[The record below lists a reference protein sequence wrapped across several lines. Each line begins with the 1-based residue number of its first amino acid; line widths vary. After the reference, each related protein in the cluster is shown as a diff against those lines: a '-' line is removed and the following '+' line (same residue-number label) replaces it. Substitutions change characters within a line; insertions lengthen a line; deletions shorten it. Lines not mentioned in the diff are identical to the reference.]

1 MGLRNLCGTGQS
13 KGQHTCCTF
22 IAEMIVHLYE
32 LSLHGKAGSQ
42 VDRVRAWRHELQLA
56 LSTSIACYRMNKLTS
71 CHNIS
76 KWISGDLDS
85 KCISSDFPVLNMATV
100 LTMWCGHKWS
110 WWKQTKTHR
119 SVCQSS
125 PQKLLQLYEYTISI
139 TQKQPLNASTGMS
152 HSKMGLGMRSD
163 FFLHSSSEAPYLC
176 LMWAVYRKRDF
187 NG

>member
-85 KCISSDFPVLNMATV
+85 KCISSDFPVLNMAIWQCDVDTNGVGENKQKHTV
-100 LTMWCGHKWS
+100 QSVSLLRRNFCNFMNIPFQSHKNNRWMPPQEWATAKWDWEWGQIS
-110 WWKQTKTHR
+110 SCIHLVRHR
-119 SVCQSS
+119 TCV
-125 PQKLLQLYEYTISI
+125 
-139 TQKQPLNASTGMS
+139 
-152 HSKMGLGMRSD
+152 
-163 FFLHSSSEAPYLC
+163 
-176 LMWAVYRKRDF
+176 
-187 NG
+187 